1 MTEITVDIMVEVLTV
16 VGTATKEV
24 KRGRMSELI
33 ALWSFYL
40 IDQVL
45 SRKVFKEV
53 DGKLRH

>member
-24 KRGRMSELI
+24 KRGRISELI
-33 ALWSFYL
+33 AHWFFTL

-45 SRKVFKEV
+45 SRKVSKEV